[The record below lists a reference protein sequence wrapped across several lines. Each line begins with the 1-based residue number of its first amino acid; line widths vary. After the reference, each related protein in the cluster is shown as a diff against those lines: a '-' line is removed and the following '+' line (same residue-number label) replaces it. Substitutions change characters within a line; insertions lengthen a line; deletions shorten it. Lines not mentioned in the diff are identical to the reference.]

1 MKSSFVSFSI
11 GTQLRALK
19 KFQGT
24 IQERF
29 GEKKKTSVYFPFR
42 RKEIKRGKKIIT
54 AQEEE
59 NNI

>member
-54 AQEEE
+54 A
-59 NNI
+59 